1 MEVPGHHHSVEK
13 LQLEQGFRSAHGD
26 SPPRPASRTLEAA
39 QGPPTPGLG
48 RGAELSSPPCITRGM
63 GCGGRGVFTASLQ
76 WPPGEQIGVSG
87 RDPSSQ
93 WTEQH
98 LSFRGTSGSSYE
110 LILSFVQE

>member
-39 QGPPTPGLG
+39 QGPP
-48 RGAELSSPPCITRGM
+48 PPRAGTRCRAQLTALHNSGH